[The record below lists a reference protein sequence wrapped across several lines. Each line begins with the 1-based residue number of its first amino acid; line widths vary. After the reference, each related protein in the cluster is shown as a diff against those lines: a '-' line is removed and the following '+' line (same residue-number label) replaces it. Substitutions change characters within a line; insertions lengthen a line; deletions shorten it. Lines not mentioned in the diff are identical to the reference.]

1 MKSIT
6 SVFVKYFTI
15 FIILGLFAP
24 IFSYDLDY
32 DTLQEVKQLYI
43 AKKYRKVM
51 EIYLSISELEPETDE
66 EEEVLGEIAR
76 IVEDIKK
83 DLYKNHILKAHK
95 FLKEGKIEPALKEAS
110 YVLSIDPENQYAMEI
125 IEIAFQK
132 KVAIKEQAIEAK
144 KLIKEGKIK
153 EAKKIMKEIKK
164 EVPYAPEIEEI
175 KTELFI
181 KKQEPVNEK
190 KAMKYRKNARLY
202 MEWKKW
208 DQAIKNWEKVLEYLP
223 NDQEAIDGI
232 EYALRMKK
240 EEERLKQELEK
251 EAFIKKQ
258 ISTHYNL
265 AKEYESKKQYHKAID
280 EYENMLVI
288 VDEKQWDKYPKLLYA
303 KKRIEELK
311 NLLAKIEREK
321 EKKKQREFM
330 KYFEK
335 GLYSYLNKDYS
346 SAVYNF
352 GKCLEIIPEHK
363 LAKRYYKLSLD
374 ARKIEDEVRVNPDSP
389 MYPLVVSLKR
399 LAKQYMKKGFKK
411 NNELLIKK
419 SIKYW
424 LSILRLFPRNEEANL
439 NLLKCYAKINRE
451 LYKAYIKSLLDK
463 ARKYIKNKDIIRAKD
478 TLRIVE
484 KFEPNNPL
492 VKKYLHKIKKQ
503 KEIVEKPKVPKELIS
518 KRYRMGILAYQRGD
532 LQTAL
537 KHFRWIVSVEPNN
550 VLASSNLA
558 KVEALLGIKKKKQ
571 QKELPLEKKLLV
583 KRLFNQAVRYY
594 IAGKYR
600 LAKTIWKKVLKIYP
614 QHQPSIQ
621 SLRKV
626 KALLGG

>member
-1 MKSIT
+1 MPAI
-6 SVFVKYFTI
+6 
-15 FIILGLFAP
+15 
-24 IFSYDLDY
+24 
-32 DTLQEVKQLYI
+32 YI
-43 AKKYRKVM
+43 A
-51 EIYLSISELEPETDE
+51 S
-66 EEEVLGEIAR
+66 
-76 IVEDIKK
+76 
-83 DLYKNHILKAHK
+83 
-95 FLKEGKIEPALKEAS
+95 
-110 YVLSIDPENQYAMEI
+110 Q
-125 IEIAFQK
+125 
-132 KVAIKEQAIEAK
+132 
-144 KLIKEGKIK
+144 
-153 EAKKIMKEIKK
+153 
-164 EVPYAPEIEEI
+164 
-175 KTELFI
+175 
-181 KKQEPVNEK
+181 
-190 KAMKYRKNARLY
+190 
-202 MEWKKW
+202 
-208 DQAIKNWEKVLEYLP
+208 
-223 NDQEAIDGI
+223 
-232 EYALRMKK
+232 
-240 EEERLKQELEK
+240 
-251 EAFIKKQ
+251 
-258 ISTHYNL
+258 
-265 AKEYESKKQYHKAID
+265 
-280 EYENMLVI
+280 
-288 VDEKQWDKYPKLLYA
+288 
-303 KKRIEELK
+303 
-311 NLLAKIEREK
+311 
-321 EKKKQREFM
+321 
-330 KYFEK
+330 
-335 GLYSYLNKDYS
+335 
-346 SAVYNF
+346 
-352 GKCLEIIPEHK
+352 EIIPEHK

-600 LAKTIWKKVLKIYP
+600 LAKTTWEKVLKIYP